1 MAAITPLAAALE
13 VSLCDSQH
21 ATANDSNAA
30 PARRPT
36 INPVAVSSGAPS
48 NDATGTDGE
57 AASATPAMAS
67 HAAVTVSRLF
77 TIVFSPAVT
86 VSLRR
91 ATVEGEILPAPP
103 DYCCAFAAASLPL
116 AISSFSASVS
126 FTSPDWIVTFTI
138 LPVNLFAPSL

>member
-1 MAAITPLAAALE
+1 MAAITPLAAEPE
-13 VSLCDSQH
+13 VSLRDSQH

-48 NDATGTDGE
+48 NNATATDGE

-67 HAAVTVSRLF
+67 HAAVTDSRLF
-77 TIVFSPAVT
+77 TM
-86 VSLRR
+86 
-91 ATVEGEILPAPP
+91 LPAPP
-103 DYCCAFAAASLPL
+103 DYCWAAAAASVPF

-126 FTSPDWIVTFTI
+126 FTSPDWMVTFTI
-138 LPVNLFAPSL
+138 VPVNLFAPSL